1 MTSCLSVICNCPAC
15 IMERV
20 FEHVHVYAASFSEE
34 QEERPSQL
42 NKKAHLTRKGRQGMV
57 VHCVALLR
65 RERYTC

>member
-1 MTSCLSVICNCPAC
+1 
-15 IMERV
+15 MERV